1 MNREVIF
8 YKQGMSLI
16 VLFIIGSSSVFVMG
30 LEAKKDIWIASIL
43 AILMAL
49 PLVLI
54 YARLHYIFPDK
65 DLFDIIEFCFGKI
78 LGKTVIA
85 ILTIF
90 IFYWAA
96 DVMVNYGNFIS
107 VVTLV
112 DTPQIIPMMALAF
125 LCAWGIKEGIE
136 VLGKWSELFLSIN
149 VIIIF
154 VTVVLL
160 IPKMDINNIRP
171 VFYGGM
177 KPILQGAFNS
187 FSFPF
192 AQIMAFSL
200 IFSGLRGEKA
210 SYKIYI
216 LGLII
221 GGIIL
226 IILSLTNVLVIGVEH
241 ATRSYYPSYSTVAR
255 MNVGSILQRLEVI
268 IALVFIFGGF
278 IKISVLFLGTCKGV
292 SKLFGHKDYR
302 FIVIPITLLGINLS
316 FFQYESI
323 LHYTEFQSETWLYFT
338 SPFQVIL
345 PIVIWIITEIK
356 VKRLNRNKIN
366 NNINNSIDEQ

>member
-49 PLVLI
+49 PLALI
-54 YARLHYIFPDK
+54 YARLHFIFPDK
-65 DLFDIIEFCFGKI
+65 DLFDIIEFCFGKVI
-78 LGKTVIA
+78 GKVVIA

-112 DTPQIIPMMALAF
+112 DTPQIIPMMVLAF

-136 VLGKWSELFLSIN
+136 VLGKWSELFLMIN
-149 VIIIF
+149 IIIIF
-154 VTVVLL
+154 TTVALL

-171 VFYGGM
+171 VFYGGI
-177 KPILQGAFNS
+177 KPILRGAFNS

-192 AQIMAFSL
+192 SQIMAFSL
-200 IFSGLRGEKA
+200 IFSGLRGQKA

-226 IILSLTNVLVIGVEH
+226 IILSTTNILVIGVNH
-241 ATRSYYPSYSTVAR
+241 ATMTYYPSYFTVAR
-255 MNVGSILQRLEVI
+255 MNIGFVLQRVEVI

-278 IKISVLFLGTCKGV
+278 IKISILFLCTCKGV

-302 FIVIPITLLGINLS
+302 FIVIPITLLAINLS
-316 FFQYESI
+316 FFQYDNVI
-323 LHYTEFQSETWLYFT
+323 HYTEFQSEVWLYFT
-338 SPFQVIL
+338 APFQVFL
-345 PIVIWIITEIK
+345 PIIIWITAEIK
-356 VKRLNRNKIN
+356 KKRLDRNRVR
-366 NNINNSIDEQ
+366 QQ